1 MAGLGSKT
9 VLIFDY
15 GQFVE
20 LAITLSKSFGRTL
33 YYAPWIAGGNPTS
46 RMLRIGQGFEGVER
60 VEEIWPHIDDV
71 DLFVFPDVYEAGLQE
86 YLVGLG
92 KRVWGCRSGAELE
105 LDRPASKE
113 LSKKLG
119 IDIAPYTVVEGFDAL
134 RKHLKT
140 HKDVFVKISGT
151 RGDMETFHSPDYAA
165 TEQRLDELEHNLG
178 AHKKIMEFVVED
190 AINDAVEIGYD
201 GYTVDGR
208 FPQMALA
215 GVEAKCKA
223 YVGRTMRYRELPKD
237 VRSINDK
244 LAPALQ
250 KYGYRGFLST
260 EIRCNDDGAYLI
272 DPCARCGTPPNEVYQ
287 VMIKN
292 LAEILWEG
300 AQGVMLEP
308 EYAAKCG
315 AMVLLQ
321 SEWGEDNWQHV
332 SFPESIRAYVKL
344 HNATVID
351 GEYYVVPH
359 MDRRAQIGA
368 VIGMGDTAD
377 AAIKQCKERAEQVEG
392 YTIEKP
398 VAALDEAREQLDEI
412 LGPEKKVTRL
422 ERQAEELRRAGK
434 ISDRQYERMVER
446 VTAGVE
452 T

>member
-9 VLIFDY
+9 VMVVDY
-15 GQFVE
+15 GQFCE
-20 LAITLSKSFGRTL
+20 LAVTLSKSFGRTL

-46 RMLRIGQGFEGVER
+46 KMLRIGEGFEGVER
-60 VEEIWPHIDDV
+60 VDEIWPHIDDV

-92 KRVWGCRSGAELE
+92 KRVWGCRGGAELE

-113 LSKKLG
+113 LSKSLG
-119 IDIAPYTVVEGFDAL
+119 IDIAPYTVIEGFDAL

-140 HKDVFVKISGT
+140 HKDVWVKISHF
-151 RGDMETFHSPDYAA
+151 RGDMETWSSPDYAA
-165 TEQRLDELEHNLG
+165 SEQRLDELEHGLG
-178 AHKKIMEFVVED
+178 AHKKIMEFVVEA

-201 GYTVDGR
+201 GYTVDGK

-223 YVGRTMRYRELPKD
+223 YVGRTMRYRDLPKQ
-237 VRSINDK
+237 VRAVNDK
-244 LAPALQ
+244 LAPALK

-260 EIRCNDDGAYLI
+260 EIRCTDDGAYLI
-272 DPCARCGTPPNEVYQ
+272 DPCSRMGSPPGELYQ

-292 LAEILWEG
+292 LAQILWEG
-300 AQGVMLEP
+300 ADGIVLEP

-321 SEWGEDNWQHV
+321 SEWAEENWQHV
-332 SFPESIRAYVKL
+332 SLPESIRDYVKL
-344 HNATVID
+344 HNATVIE

-359 MDRRAQIGA
+359 ADRRQQIGA
-368 VIGMGDTAD
+368 VIGMGDTVQ
-377 AAIKQCKERAEQVEG
+377 AAIEQCKERAEQVEG

-398 VAALDEAREQLDEI
+398 IASLDEAREQLDEI
-412 LGPEKKVTRL
+412 LGPEKKASKL
-422 ERQAEELRRAGK
+422 ERQAEELRRNGK
-434 ISDRQYERMVER
+434 ISDRQYEKMIQSSAE
-446 VTAGVE
+446 A
-452 T
+452 